1 VKKIMFVLAA
11 ALLLASCSEEE
22 IPPVPPPQKPVEGIL
37 KTVEIAFSQHS
48 IRYLETV
55 LAPDFVFHFDPDD
68 VGQNPPGSQYVIP
81 ELWSRAEF
89 KSAAVNMFT
98 HAYSISLTINTAGV
112 GEPGPNETTYKADNV
127 NIELLVMVDKLSGFI
142 AEQGYCDFAFKC
154 YEREAGNKVW
164 RLTKWWDNT
173 AVYYD
178 AKPGISPTS
187 LGRVLALYY

>member
-1 VKKIMFVLAA
+1 MAAA
-11 ALLLASCSEEE
+11 ALLASCGEEE
-22 IPPVPPPQKPVEGIL
+22 IRPVPPPQDPVEGIL
-37 KTVEIAFSQHS
+37 KSVEIAFSQQS

-55 LAPDFVFHFDPDD
+55 LAPDFVFYFDPDD
-68 VGQNPPGSQYVIP
+68 VGLHPPGSQYIIP
-81 ELWSRAEF
+81 ASWSRAEF
-89 KSAAVNMFT
+89 KAAAVNMFT
-98 HAYSISLTINTAGV
+98 HAYSISLTINTSAV
-112 GEPGPNETTYKADNV
+112 GEPGPNETTYLAEDV
-127 NIELLVMVDKLSGFI
+127 TIRLLVMVDKLSGFI

-178 AKPGISPTS
+178 AKPGISSTS